1 MSTLFEEYQEYR
13 DTQVTIH
20 TDILKTQVD
29 DDRFRSAAALLG
41 VKVTKKHIEI
51 DETEMPSLYDFT
63 IYDVRRGGKT
73 ALENYVDGMG
83 GIDGESDPV
92 RKVLLRAMLSAKT
105 SCYRIARTDPA
116 AGTVVLAD
124 LLGGGGKVTIYDRGI
139 SLTGR
144 RGTGGFTRIVATPRL
159 SMSAGATA
167 VFRAGGLRRAVSE
180 YRRLEKRSDRRPEIK
195 RYGLFF
201 RLHRKYGVESHYADA
216 RTGKLERY

>member
-1 MSTLFEEYQEYR
+1 MSSLLEEYQEYR

-29 DDRFRSAAALLG
+29 DDRFKSAASLLG
-41 VKVTKKHIEI
+41 IKVTKKHIEI
-51 DETEMPSLYDFT
+51 DESEMPSLYDFA

-73 ALENYVDGMG
+73 ALENYVDGIG
-83 GIDGESDPV
+83 GIDGEPDPV

-105 SCYRIARTDPA
+105 SCFRIARTNPA

-124 LLGGGGKVTIYDRGI
+124 LLGGGKVTIHDRGI

-144 RGTGGFTRIVATPRL
+144 RGGGGFTRIVATPRL

-167 VFRAGGLRRAVSE
+167 VFRSGGLRRAVSE
-180 YRRLEKRSDRRPEIK
+180 YLRLEKRSDRRPEIK

-201 RLHRKYGVESHYADA
+201 RLHRKYGVESRYADA
-216 RTGKLERY
+216 RTGKVERY

>member
-1 MSTLFEEYQEYR
+1 MSSLFEEYQEYR
-13 DTQVTIH
+13 DTQVAIH

-29 DDRFRSAAALLG
+29 EGRLRSAASLLG
-41 VKVTKKHIEI
+41 IRVTKKYIELE
-51 DETEMPSLYDFT
+51 ETETPSLYDFT

-73 ALENYVDGMG
+73 ALENYVDALG
-83 GIDGESDPV
+83 GIGGVKDPV
-92 RKVLLRAMLSAKT
+92 RKILLRAMLSAKT
-105 SCYRIARTDPA
+105 SCYKIARTDPV

-124 LLGGGGKVTIYDRGI
+124 MLGGGSVTIYDRGI
-139 SLTGR
+139 SLTGQ

-167 VFRAGGLRRAVSE
+167 VFKSGALRRAVSE

-201 RLHRKYGVESHYADA
+201 RLHRKYGVAMHYADT
-216 RTGKLERY
+216 RTGKVERY